1 MWMTKTDLHN
11 SSSHT
16 KVDGEKKKNLTGPNH
31 WTKSCRHLMTAEKGR
46 ISHPQGALIR
56 YPIVSELAHLKE
68 IPSQEN
74 SQIWKTPEE

>member
-1 MWMTKTDLHN
+1 
-11 SSSHT
+11 
-16 KVDGEKKKNLTGPNH
+16 
-31 WTKSCRHLMTAEKGR
+31 MTAKKGR
-46 ISHPQGALIR
+46 ISHPQGALIH